1 MVIEAATESK
11 IENGETKSVEEKN
24 IPSNDDNQEEQQQPE
39 VEQQQPEI
47 EQQQP
52 EIEQQPLEIEQEQ
65 SIEEKP
71 ADENV

>member
-11 IENGETKSVEEKN
+11 IENGETKSVEENN

-47 EQQQP
+47 EQQ
-52 EIEQQPLEIEQEQ
+52 PLEIEQP
-65 SIEEKP
+65 IEEKP